1 MQGEKA
7 RKLESSVRLLSSLPT
22 LFAFIIGM
30 TGYLWYVCSCSLR
43 LSPSTG
49 ALLGSVNGGVVE
61 VTNSF
66 GVQHA
71 RREKEVLIQISSVS
85 DVIALHK
92 RVNEKEVV
100 VGWYSTAAPPEEGT
114 VSDPIDDFTLVV
126 HNFFNDFAPRP
137 IHL

>member
-1 MQGEKA
+1 M
-7 RKLESSVRLLSSLPT
+7 
-22 LFAFIIGM
+22 
-30 TGYLWYVCSCSLR
+30 
-43 LSPSTG
+43 
-49 ALLGSVNGGVVE
+49 NGGVVE

-100 VGWYSTAAPPEEGT
+100 VGWYSTAAPADEDGQAAG
-114 VSDPIDDFTLVV
+114 PIDDFTLVV
-126 HNFFNDFAPRP
+126 HNFFSDFAPRP
-137 IHL
+137 IHLCV

>member
-1 MQGEKA
+1 M
-7 RKLESSVRLLSSLPT
+7 
-22 LFAFIIGM
+22 
-30 TGYLWYVCSCSLR
+30 
-43 LSPSTG
+43 
-49 ALLGSVNGGVVE
+49 NGGVVE
-61 VTNSF
+61 VTNAF

-100 VGWYSTAAPPEEGT
+100 VGWYSTAAPPGEAGG
-114 VSDPIDDFTLVV
+114 DAAGPIDDFTLVV
-126 HNFFNDFAPRP
+126 HNFFSDFAPRP

>member
-1 MQGEKA
+1 
-7 RKLESSVRLLSSLPT
+7 
-22 LFAFIIGM
+22 
-30 TGYLWYVCSCSLR
+30 
-43 LSPSTG
+43 
-49 ALLGSVNGGVVE
+49 

-71 RREKEVLIQISSVS
+71 KREKEVLIQISAVN

-100 VGWYSTAAPPEEGT
+100 VGWYSTTGD
-114 VSDPIDDFTLVV
+114 SDSTDSPIDDFTLVV
-126 HNFFNDFAPRP
+126 HGFFSDFAPRP